1 VDRRE
6 LAVTEPVEE
15 KGQSPKST
23 PEHVAVGTP
32 AVQGLADHS
41 ALILTTVMELQRS
54 VGGLIHAVETLT
66 GRADEQGKK
75 LESISHRIT
84 AAVAVIVVIGAIMGW
99 IVDKSWDVFGEL
111 LKQHIH

>member
-1 VDRRE
+1 
-6 LAVTEPVEE
+6 VEE
-15 KGQSPKST
+15 QKQPPKST
-23 PEHVAVGTP
+23 PEHLAVGTP
-32 AVQGLADHS
+32 AVQGLGDYS

-84 AAVAVIVVIGAIMGW
+84 AAMAVIVVIGAIMGW
-99 IVDKSWDVFGEL
+99 ILDKSWDLVADL
-111 LKQHIH
+111 LKHHIH